1 MTANTS
7 LPKITLSMI
16 HAGAEPQSF
25 QRGEAYYEDGAI
37 SNTSLQGNVL
47 MGDCAGTSSPY
58 YRARVVLDK
67 AGIAEATCTCPY
79 EFGGYCKHIVALL
92 LTYVHHPK
100 RFAIRQA
107 PDELLADLSRDD
119 LAALLANLLRE
130 RPELY
135 DWVEAALA
143 VPAPKGKAAKKKR
156 KKVDAEIYRRQI
168 IGVMHSLDGMRMSEA
183 YWHVGSLTN
192 ELREVQ
198 NSAMKFLDAGDADT
212 ALTILLTLLEESSR
226 GIEYLDD
233 SNGELG
239 GFVGEMGQP
248 LAEAILS
255 LDLSAVERTKLA
267 DKLTKLIDYAAGY
280 GMDDNLHIAIQAA
293 KHGWDD
299 TPSGTR
305 PKRRATYEDEYDDE
319 RDDESEDDDW
329 EDEEGEGE
337 SDASD
342 LGWPGPPP
350 LGDLTEAKLNV
361 LNRQDRTDE
370 YLALCQKAN
379 RHLRYALKLC
389 ELKRVPEA
397 VKYAGK
403 QLEFADESQQMAE
416 QLRAAKHLEEALEIG
431 ERGLKLKGSKVRLGE
446 WLGPV
451 EEAQG
456 RNKQA
461 LEAWLAAF
469 PENPSLEK
477 YKTIKQLAE
486 SRWAK
491 LRDEVIQ
498 QIRKGYNKQVL
509 AEVFLFEEDWD
520 EAIKVAEGR
529 EVWYPVVEA
538 VADGVMEHRPEWVA
552 RASVKHAERL
562 MTEPKSKNYPLAANW
577 LKRAKKAYQHLGQTP
592 EWKSYLQKLKEKY
605 SRRPALMGHLERL

>member
-1 MTANTS
+1 MKANTS
-7 LPKITLSMI
+7 LPKITPSMI

-25 QRGEAYYEDGAI
+25 QRGEAYYEDSAI
-37 SNTSLQGNVL
+37 SNTSIQGNVL
-47 MGDCAGTSSPY
+47 MGDCAGTSAPY
-58 YRARVVLDK
+58 YRVRVVLDK
-67 AGIAEATCTCPY
+67 AGIAEAACTCPY

-100 RFAIRQA
+100 RFAVRQG

-119 LAALLANLLRE
+119 LAALLTNLLRE

-135 DWVEAALA
+135 DRVEAALA
-143 VPAPKGKAAKKKR
+143 VPTPKGEAAKKKR
-156 KKVDAEIYRRQI
+156 KKVDTEIYRRQI
-168 IGVMHSLDGMRMSEA
+168 VGIMRSLDGMRMSEA
-183 YWHVGSLTN
+183 YWHVGSLAN

-212 ALTILLTLLEESSR
+212 ALTILVTLLEESSR

-239 GFVGEMGQP
+239 GFVGELGQP
-248 LAEAILS
+248 LAEVILS

-267 DKLTKLIDYAAGY
+267 GTLTKLVDFAASY

-299 TPSGTR
+299 LPSGTT
-305 PKRRATYEDEYDDE
+305 PKRRAAYEDEY
-319 RDDESEDDDW
+319 DDESEDDDW
-329 EDEEGEGE
+329 EDEDEEGEDE
-337 SDASD
+337 HDAGD
-342 LGWPGPPP
+342 RGWPGSPP
-350 LGDLTEAKLNV
+350 LGDLTEARLNV
-361 LNRQDRTDE
+361 LNRQGRTDE

-389 ELKRVPEA
+389 ELKRLPEA
-397 VKYAGK
+397 MKYARK
-403 QLEFADESQQMAE
+403 QLEFADEAQQMAE
-416 QLRAAKHLEEALEIG
+416 QLRASKHIDEALEIG

-461 LEAWLAAF
+461 LEVWLAAF

-498 QIRKGYNKQVL
+498 QIRKGYDKQVL
-509 AEVFLFEEDWD
+509 AEVFLFEEEWD

-552 RASVKHAERL
+552 RASVKQAERL
-562 MTEPKSKNYPLAANW
+562 MAEPKSKNYPFAANW
-577 LKRAKKAYQHLGQTP
+577 LKRAKKAYQRLGQTQ

>member
-1 MTANTS
+1 MKADTS

-37 SNTSLQGNVL
+37 SNTSIQGNVL
-47 MGDCAGTSSPY
+47 MGDCAGTSAPY
-58 YRARVVLDK
+58 YRVRVVLDK
-67 AGIAEATCTCPY
+67 AGIAEAICTCPY

-119 LAALLANLLRE
+119 LAALLTNLLRE

-143 VPAPKGKAAKKKR
+143 VPAPKGKAAKTKR

-168 IGVMHSLDGMRMSEA
+168 VGIMHSLEGMRMSEA
-183 YWHVGSLTN
+183 YWHVGSLAD
-192 ELREVQ
+192 ELRQVQ
-198 NSAMKFLDAGDADT
+198 DSAMKFLDAGDAEA

-239 GFVGEMGQP
+239 GFVSDMGQA

-280 GMDDNLHIAIQAA
+280 GMDDNLHIAIQAV

-299 TPSGTR
+299 LPSGAT
-305 PKRRATYEDEYDDE
+305 PKRQATYEDEYEDEWEDDE
-319 RDDESEDDDW
+319 WDDE
-329 EDEEGEGE
+329 EDEHDAGER
-337 SDASD
+337 
-342 LGWPGPPP
+342 GWPGSPP

-361 LNRQDRTDE
+361 LNRQGRTDE

-397 VKYAGK
+397 MKYAK
-403 QLEFADESQQMAE
+403 KHLESADEAKQMAE
-416 QLRAAKHLEEALEIG
+416 QLRASKHIDEALEIG
-431 ERGLKLKGSKVRLGE
+431 ERGLKLKGSKVILGE

-486 SRWAK
+486 SKWAK

-498 QIRKGYNKQVL
+498 QLRKGYNKQVL

-562 MTEPKSKNYPLAANW
+562 MVEPKSKNYPFAAGW

-605 SRRPALMGHLERL
+605 SRRPALMSQLERL

>member
-1 MTANTS
+1 MKADTS
-7 LPKITLSMI
+7 LPIITLSMI
-16 HAGAEPQSF
+16 RTGAEPQSF

-47 MGDCAGTSSPY
+47 AGDCAGTSAPY
-58 YRARVVLDK
+58 YRVRVALDK
-67 AGIAEATCTCPY
+67 AGIAETTCTCPY

-92 LTYVHHPK
+92 LAYVHHPK
-100 RFAIRQA
+100 RFAVRQE
-107 PDELLADLSRDD
+107 PDELLADLARDD
-119 LAALLANLLRE
+119 LAALLSNLLRE

-168 IGVMHSLDGMRMSEA
+168 IGIMHSLDGMRMSEA
-183 YWHVGSLTN
+183 YWHVGSLAN
-192 ELREVQ
+192 ELRQVVD
-198 NSAMKFLDAGDADT
+198 SAMKFLDAGDAEA
-212 ALTILLTLLEESSR
+212 ALTILLTLLDESSR

-239 GFVGEMGQP
+239 GFVGELGQP

-267 DKLTKLIDYAAGY
+267 DKLAKLVNYAANY
-280 GMDDNLHIAIQAA
+280 GMDGNLDIAIQAA
-293 KHGWDD
+293 KYGWDD
-299 TPSGTR
+299 KPSGTT
-305 PKRRATYEDEYDDE
+305 PKRRAAYEDEYDE
-319 RDDESEDDDW
+319 EWDDEW
-329 EDEEGEGE
+329 EDEEDEYE
-337 SDASD
+337 ASD
-342 LGWPGPPP
+342 WSWPGSPP

-361 LNRQDRTDE
+361 LNRQGRADE
-370 YLALCQKAN
+370 YLALCQKAD

-397 VKYAGK
+397 MKYARK
-403 QLEFADESQQMAE
+403 HLESAGEAQQMAA
-416 QLRAAKHLEEALEIG
+416 QLRASRHIDEALEIG
-431 ERGLKLKGSKVRLGE
+431 ERGLKLKGSKAGLGE

-456 RNKQA
+456 RIKQA

-477 YKTIKQLAE
+477 YKTIKQLAG
-486 SRWAK
+486 SKWAR
-491 LRDEVIQ
+491 LRDEVVEQ
-498 QIRKGYNKQVL
+498 LRKGYNKQVL
-509 AEVFLFEEDWD
+509 AEIFLFEEEWD

-529 EVWYPVVEA
+529 NVWYPVVET
-538 VADGVMEHRPEWVA
+538 VADGVMEQRPEWVA

-562 MTEPKSKNYPLAANW
+562 MVEPKSKNYPIAAGW
-577 LKRAKKAYQHLGQTP
+577 LKRAKKAYQHLGQTQ

-605 SRRPALMGHLERL
+605 SRRPALMSQLERL

>member
-1 MTANTS
+1 MKAHAP

-37 SNTSLQGNVL
+37 SNTSLRGNVL
-47 MGDCAGTSSPY
+47 MGDCAGTSAPY
-58 YRARVVLDK
+58 YRVQVMLDE
-67 AGIAEATCTCPY
+67 AGIEDATCTCPY

-100 RFAIRQA
+100 RFAVRKE

-119 LAALLANLLRE
+119 LAALLTNLLRE

-135 DWVEAALA
+135 DRVEAALA
-143 VPAPKGKAAKKKR
+143 VPATKGKAAKTKR
-156 KKVDAEIYRRQI
+156 KKVDADIYRRQI
-168 IGVMHSLDGMRMSEA
+168 AGIMHSLDGMRMSEA
-183 YWHVGSLTN
+183 YWHVGGLAN
-192 ELREVQ
+192 ELRQVVD
-198 NSAMKFLDAGDADT
+198 SAMKFLDAGDADT
-212 ALTILLTLLEESSR
+212 ALAILLTLLEESSR

-239 GFVGEMGQP
+239 DFVGELGQP
-248 LAEAILS
+248 LAEAVLS

-267 DKLTKLIDYAAGY
+267 DKLTKLVNYAASY
-280 GMDDNLHIAIQAA
+280 GMDGNLHIAIQAA
-293 KHGWDD
+293 KRGWDD
-299 TPSGTR
+299 FPSDTTS
-305 PKRRATYEDEYDDE
+305 KHRAADEDEYDDE
-319 RDDESEDDDW
+319 WDDESEDDDW
-329 EDEEGEGE
+329 EDEEGEYEANDG
-337 SDASD
+337 
-342 LGWPGPPP
+342 GWPGSPPR
-350 LGDLTEAKLNV
+350 GDLTEAKLNV
-361 LNRQDRTDE
+361 LQRQGRTDE
-370 YLALCQKAN
+370 YLAVCQKAN
-379 RHLRYALKLC
+379 RHLRYAIKLC
-389 ELKRVPEA
+389 ELKRLPEA
-397 VKYAGK
+397 MKYAGK
-403 QLEFADESQQMAE
+403 HLEFADEAQQMAE
-416 QLRAAKHLEEALEIG
+416 QLRASKHIDEAIEIG

-477 YKTIKQLAE
+477 YKTIKQLAGT
-486 SRWAK
+486 RWAK

-498 QIRKGYNKQVL
+498 QTRKGYNTQVL
-509 AEVFLFEEDWD
+509 AEVFLFEEEWD

-529 EVWYPVVEA
+529 DVWYPVVEA
-538 VADGVMEHRPEWVA
+538 VADGVIEHRPEWVA
-552 RASVKHAERL
+552 RAGVKHAERL
-562 MTEPKSKNYPLAANW
+562 MTEPKSKNYPFAAGW
-577 LKRAKKAYQHLGQTP
+577 LKRAKKAYQHLGQTQ

-605 SRRPALMGHLERL
+605 SRRPALMSHLKRL